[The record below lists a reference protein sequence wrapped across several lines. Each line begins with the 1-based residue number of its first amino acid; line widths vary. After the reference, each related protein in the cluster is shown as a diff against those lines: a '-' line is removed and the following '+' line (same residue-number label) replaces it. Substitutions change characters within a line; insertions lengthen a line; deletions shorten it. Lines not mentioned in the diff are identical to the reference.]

1 MSQTKHKVVL
11 QVSADSFE
19 SGQSEFGVS
28 FREQVIIEYY
38 ATEGSF
44 ENEIKIASDPE
55 NGWVAR
61 QSASGQDLTL
71 WFVVHDDRGGATWAA
86 RQVHVQ

>member
-1 MSQTKHKVVL
+1 MP
-11 QVSADSFE
+11 QVSPDSFE
-19 SGQSEFGVS
+19 FGQSELGVS

-44 ENEIKIASDPE
+44 
-55 NGWVAR
+55 
-61 QSASGQDLTL
+61 
-71 WFVVHDDRGGATWAA
+71 VVHDDRGGGSWAT